1 MVVAGTRCRARFR
14 AGSGEA
20 VASTDS
26 ESSCRQ
32 PAAGSRQQ
40 AAGSRRT
47 AASRQRAGAQPEHG
61 GAEQVIAS
69 HGVRIVSPPQSNMPP
84 DRKRYFAASFV
95 ICPAVAD
102 QWRAAGG
109 LWDPRTFNP
118 CIKSC
123 LSSCLSSWPPAP
135 PRAPTTHTTLPAAR

>member
-1 MVVAGTRCRARFR
+1 MQSAVPGRQRRSGGIDGQRVVT
-14 AGSGEA
+14 
-20 VASTDS
+20 
-26 ESSCRQ
+26 